1 MLFYPDYGSLSDQ
14 ISVQS
19 GTWPLC
25 KWIFFKPADVS
36 YDIQIL
42 NSLTMVT
49 FFWFHIFQE
58 TRSHSRKCPEFRE
71 IRKFYT
77 TDCDSKRAFNPW
89 RVKRCPVI
97 PFAGIKS
104 PTDVLIFQKL

>member
-49 FFWFHIFQE
+49 FFWF
-58 TRSHSRKCPEFRE
+58 
-71 IRKFYT
+71 
-77 TDCDSKRAFNPW
+77 N
-89 RVKRCPVI
+89 
-97 PFAGIKS
+97 
-104 PTDVLIFQKL
+104 IFQKKHAHIPENVKKF